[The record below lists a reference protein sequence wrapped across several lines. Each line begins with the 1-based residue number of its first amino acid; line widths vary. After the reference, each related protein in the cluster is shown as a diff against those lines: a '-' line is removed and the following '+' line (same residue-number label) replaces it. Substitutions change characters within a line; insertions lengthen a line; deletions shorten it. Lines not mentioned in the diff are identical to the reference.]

1 MLDILSKNISRSIHF
16 VIFAFAILSLRSTVA
31 LCSTSFKPF
40 YISVLQ
46 IQKSFHFQHVLNGPE
61 EKKILKSKL
70 FPLNFISIR
79 KDSTASEKEAVP
91 EVAIY
96 KS

>member
-1 MLDILSKNISRSIHF
+1 
-16 VIFAFAILSLRSTVA
+16 
-31 LCSTSFKPF
+31 
-40 YISVLQ
+40 
-46 IQKSFHFQHVLNGPE
+46 VLNGPE